1 VAQPQARSR
10 RLALQQQ
17 KEKRFIDKSN
27 KKKKKRLKKI
37 QRKKFGRTDRT
48 PTEMKV
54 TDPPRDPPSPT
65 FWCQFFL

>member
-27 KKKKKRLKKI
+27 KKKKK
-37 QRKKFGRTDRT
+37 D
-48 PTEMKV
+48 
-54 TDPPRDPPSPT
+54 
-65 FWCQFFL
+65 